1 MTSEELNKRLDEGGY
16 KVLSGFIPRNKDT
29 EKLYQL
35 EEKLAGV
42 IEECATEQLKLAGYK
57 PNKKEEDP
65 YEQYRK
71 EYFPKG
77 ITSVINQI
85 LNQFD
90 QKSVVTAIMVWATT
104 RKRFSGDFPEDAR
117 DLVLYLKEVYD
128 KHPKIKQDDN

>member
-16 KVLSGFIPRNKDT
+16 KVLSGFIPRDETT

-35 EEKLAGV
+35 EEKLSGV
-42 IEECATEQLKLAGYK
+42 IEECAIEQLKLAGYK
-57 PNKKEEDP
+57 PDKKEDDL
-65 YEQYRK
+65 YNQYRK
-71 EYFPKG
+71 EYYPKG
-77 ITSVINQI
+77 VTSVINQV

-117 DLVLYLKEVYD
+117 DMVLYLQEIYN
-128 KHPKIKQDDN
+128 KHPKIKQEE

>member
-16 KVLSGFIPRNKDT
+16 KVLSGFIPRDETT

-35 EEKLAGV
+35 EEKLSGV
-42 IEECATEQLKLAGYK
+42 IEECAIEQLKLAGYK
-57 PNKKEEDP
+57 PDKKEDDL
-65 YEQYRK
+65 YNQYRK
-71 EYFPKG
+71 EYYPKG
-77 ITSVINQI
+77 VTSVINQV

-117 DLVLYLKEVYD
+117 DMVLYLQEIYD
-128 KHPKIKQDDN
+128 KHPKIKQEE